1 MRRMF
6 ALISFMTVLG
16 GYALAHGNE
25 KHVMGTV
32 TRVSPTAITVQTQ
45 SKTMVE
51 VLLSADTT
59 FTKGNASAA
68 PSDVHVGDRVVIH
81 AAVTEGGKLT
91 ARTVQIGVAKA
102 ADLRRGSNN
111 VSG

>member
-6 ALISFMTVLG
+6 ALISSMALLG

-32 TRVSPTAITVQTQ
+32 ARVSPSAITVQTQ
-45 SKTMVE
+45 SKTVVE
-51 VLLSADTT
+51 VMLAPDTK
-59 FTKGNASAA
+59 FTKGNAVAT

-81 AAVTEGGKLT
+81 AVVTADGKLT
-91 ARTVQIGVAKA
+91 ARAVQIGVAKTA
-102 ADLRRGSNN
+102 EFRSGSLN

>member
-1 MRRMF
+1 MRRML
-6 ALISFMTVLG
+6 ALIGSIAVLA
-16 GYALAHGNE
+16 GYVLAHGNE

-32 TRVSPTAITVQTQ
+32 AAITPTAITVQTQ
-45 SKTMVE
+45 SKTVVE
-51 VLLSADTT
+51 VLLAADTK
-59 FTKGNASAA
+59 FTKGNAVAT

-81 AAVTEGGKLT
+81 AAVTADGKLA

-102 ADLRRGSNN
+102 ADFRRGSNN